1 MPQYV
6 YVSQA
11 EGRKLLGFSLDSGSG
26 ELRLC
31 TQVEF
36 ATQPWQFCADPS
48 SRFVYQT
55 LRGDA
60 RSAAA
65 SFVVDPVGGSLQQ
78 TGEVELEANAVY
90 VTTDRTGRFL
100 LTSYLVEGFAAV
112 HAIGEKGTIRAGSV
126 ARRQTE
132 IYAHAVVADPS
143 NRYAY
148 VPHVSPTDSIH
159 PIRFDEKSGSLTPC
173 EVRRIATAP
182 GAGPRHMAF
191 HPSLDVVYAN
201 EAQVSSV
208 GVYAFDP
215 ETGSL
220 ERKQSLPTLPDKY
233 AGENSTG
240 SLRVHP
246 SGKAVYVSNRGHNSI
261 ATFAV
266 DKKTG
271 LLSPLGESV
280 STGPIPRA
288 VAITPDGR
296 HFFAGSDHTG
306 RFTAYRIDDTGDLER
321 LATYDVGN
329 WVTWILPLS
338 FD

>member
-1 MPQYV
+1 MQN
-6 YVSQA
+6 
-11 EGRKLLGFSLDSGSG
+11 
-26 ELRLC
+26 
-31 TQVEF
+31 
-36 ATQPWQFCADPS
+36 
-48 SRFVYQT
+48 
-55 LRGDA
+55 
-60 RSAAA
+60 
-65 SFVVDPVGGSLQQ
+65 VV
-78 TGEVELEANAVY
+78 
-90 VTTDRTGRFL
+90 
-100 LTSYLVEGFAAV
+100 
-112 HAIGEKGTIRAGSV
+112 
-126 ARRQTE
+126 
-132 IYAHAVVADPS
+132 
-143 NRYAY
+143 
-148 VPHVSPTDSIH
+148 TDST
-159 PIRFDEKSGSLTPC
+159 EQSGSLTPC
-173 EVRRIATAP
+173 EVRRIGTAP

-201 EAQVSSV
+201 EEQVSSV

-215 ETGSL
+215 ERGSL
-220 ERKQSLPTLPDKY
+220 ERKQSLSTLPDEY

-266 DKKTG
+266 DEKTG

-280 STGPIPRA
+280 STEPIPRA

-306 RFTAYRIDDTGDLER
+306 RFTAYRIDDTGDLEL
-321 LATYDVGN
+321 LATYDVGD